1 MQLFR
6 KLIIAGSLGTL
17 LATGLLLTN
26 AHADLDFRGT
36 ISGDPLDFTG
46 ETESPQFKEF
56 KNTGVNPY
64 NGDQEAMNKGYVI
77 FATAC
82 SGCHGHLAEGKLGPA
97 LSDDYWTYPGNRQD
111 KGLFETIYGGADGQM
126 GPQQGLLEPDEILH
140 VMSWVRG
147 WQTEPAKTKKAVE
160 AYEKRNG

>member
-1 MQLFR
+1 MFK
-6 KLIIAGSLGTL
+6 KLAVVGGLSVF
-17 LATGLLLTN
+17 LASGFALMP
-26 AHADLDFRGT
+26 AQADLDFRGT
-36 ISGDPLDFTG
+36 ISGEPLDFEG

-64 NGDQEAMNKGYVI
+64 NGDQEALNKGYVI

-97 LSDDYWTYPGNRQD
+97 LSDDYWTYPTNLED
-111 KGLFETIYGGADGQM
+111 KGLFETIYGGAAGQM

-140 VMSWVRG
+140 VMSWVRAL
-147 WQTEPAKTKKAVE
+147 QIEPEKAKKAVDTFE
-160 AYEKRNG
+160 HRNG